1 MNNTSELNKYDK
13 KTLELQKESLF
24 IQNGAEKGQ
33 SCFLGGLL
41 LNNPFVFLHMK
52 KIGTNFAYFDNTAK
66 SKAKVQ
72 Q

>member
-1 MNNTSELNKYDK
+1 MNKKLELNKYDK
-13 KTLELQKESLF
+13 KTLELQKKVSSFKTEQKKITGLF
-24 IQNGAEKGQ
+24 GEGYVLIIHL
-33 SCFLGGLL
+33 F
-41 LNNPFVFLHMK
+41 FLHMK